1 MPSLKVDEGAN
12 EPESAENTQSTQ
24 LQNTSCLGRNLGKPP
39 GAECSTSSKKRKRE
53 SEDVVGAVGQY
64 EMMRALDRQLIL
76 AGLGG
81 LKAFAPH
88 TERCTM
94 LQAGELRY
102 EVEMEPWDEY
112 ANILPPG
119 TPWKR
124 LCVINLSTKKKKVR
138 GQPLPLSKTI
148 ASALRH
154 DRRGRGQH
162 AYGAVHA
169 GRLALTIALAQRPI
183 AQVCE

>member
-1 MPSLKVDEGAN
+1 
-12 EPESAENTQSTQ
+12 
-24 LQNTSCLGRNLGKPP
+24 
-39 GAECSTSSKKRKRE
+39 
-53 SEDVVGAVGQY
+53 
-64 EMMRALDRQLIL
+64 
-76 AGLGG
+76 
-81 LKAFAPH
+81 
-88 TERCTM
+88 M

-102 EVEMEPWDEY
+102 EVEMGPWDEY
-112 ANILPPG
+112 ANILPLG

-124 LCVINLSTKKKKVR
+124 LCVISLSTKKNVR
-138 GQPLPLSKTI
+138 GQPLPLSKPI

-169 GRLALTIALAQRPI
+169 GRLTLTNALAQGPI